1 MTDSSLEPERNDTAG
16 EPPILGVLGA
26 HPVGTGLGAAA
37 GGAAAGALAG
47 TVVGPVGTVLGAVA
61 GAVAGALA
69 GARIAEAI
77 GASTEEMYWRENY
90 LSRPYVTAGATFNEY
105 RPAYRCGVDAHR
117 RFEGRSFED
126 VEPELMRD
134 WDRVKGTSSLTWENA
149 KHASSDA
156 WQRVSDARDSD
167 PR

>member
-1 MTDSSLEPERNDTAG
+1 MTNSTLERKRNNPAG
-16 EPPILGVLGA
+16 EPPVLGVLGA
-26 HPVGTGLGAAA
+26 HPVGTGFGAAA

-69 GARIAEAI
+69 GDRIAEAI
-77 GASTEEMYWRENY
+77 DASAEEVYWRENY

-105 RPAYRCGVDAHR
+105 RPAYRYGVEAHR

-134 WDRVKGTSSLTWENA
+134 WDRVKGTSSLTWESA

-156 WQRVSDARDSD
+156 WQRVSDFRTSD
-167 PR
+167 PL